1 MYYSFNSEIA
11 IKYGVDGA
19 IMIENLHFWI
29 SKNKANEKHFYDGRY
44 WTYNSL
50 KAFEK
55 LFPFWSSRQIERI
68 LRNLINQG
76 AIVTGNYNKI
86 PYDRTKWYALTES
99 VISIYANGEIEERKC
114 VNENNETVEP
124 IPDNKPDNK
133 PDNNINKKEKEE
145 NSVEKAKSI
154 ENGQM
159 SLNYPDK
166 TPPKTEEDIDK
177 NKKGKK
183 KTKKEPTQTEIDGV
197 INAYT
202 SNEELKATLIEFV
215 KFRKSIKRVMTTHAL
230 ELLIKKLDKL
240 SNDDNTKIEI
250 LNESIMNGWNGI
262 FPLKD
267 NSTPNNKNKGGFNN
281 EPRNNTS
288 KDNEPSKG
296 ESKDKHDA
304 EYWKEQNR
312 ILDEMLDS
320 YLQM

>member
-76 AIVTGNYNKI
+76 AIITGNYNKI

-124 IPDNKPDNK
+124 IPDNKPDSK
-133 PDNNINKKEKEE
+133 PNDNINKKEKEE
-145 NSVEKAKSI
+145 KTKSI

-159 SLNYPDK
+159 SLNCPDK
-166 TPPKTEEDIDK
+166 TPPKIEEDIDK

-183 KTKKEPTQTEIDGV
+183 KTKKEPTQTEIDEV

-202 SNEELKATLIEFV
+202 SNEELKTAIIEFV
-215 KFRKSIKRVMTTHAL
+215 KFRKGM
-230 ELLIKKLDKL
+230 
-240 SNDDNTKIEI
+240 
-250 LNESIMNGWNGI
+250 G
-262 FPLKD
+262 
-267 NSTPNNKNKGGFNN
+267 KG
-281 EPRNNTS
+281 
-288 KDNEPSKG
+288 
-296 ESKDKHDA
+296 
-304 EYWKEQNR
+304 
-312 ILDEMLDS
+312 
-320 YLQM
+320 